1 MTSEEKAELLKSAMS
16 RKKCVSSTTSV
27 PAQNDGSEIA
37 TSTQTPSVVS
47 LTSTKDACEIT
58 TQSASVVSL
67 SNTTLSLE
75 NVDPGVKVSN
85 RTK

>member
-27 PAQNDGSEIA
+27 PVQNDGSEIV

-58 TQSASVVSL
+58 TQTASVVSL

-75 NVDPGVKVSN
+75 NVDPGIKVSN

>member
-27 PAQNDGSEIA
+27 PAQDDGSEIV

-58 TQSASVVSL
+58 TQTRAL
-67 SNTTLSLE
+67 HPCLTQLFH
-75 NVDPGVKVSN
+75 
-85 RTK
+85 